1 MTLIFDPKLWIWDQV
16 RCAYVLN
23 IFPTKLCKSAQG
35 PQSTSQQT
43 DKQTDGLRVSWYRFN
58 SIVTQDFYID
68 AHMTIWP
75 VKLLIYRH
83 DDTTLIWRIYWVNT
97 TLNITLIIIEWTQH
111 SYLSEHNMHILSMFS
126 SQDYTNSS
134 WYKCDITLPNHTQ
147 EHHWSSTIKLEGVS
161 WHLSSI
167 LCRWIY
173 HWNCL
178 LSSR

>member
-97 TLNITLIIIEWTQH
+97 TLNVTLI
-111 SYLSEHNMHILSMFS
+111 LSEHNTRIWVNTTCIYWACFHRKIIRTVHDINVILHY
-126 SQDYTNSS
+126 Q
-134 WYKCDITLPNHTQ
+134 
-147 EHHWSSTIKLEGVS
+147 TILKNIIG
-161 WHLSSI
+161 HLQ
-167 LCRWIY
+167 
-173 HWNCL
+173 
-178 LSSR
+178 

>member
-35 PQSTSQQT
+35 PRSTSQQT

-75 VKLLIYRH
+75 VKLLIYWH
-83 DDTTLIWRIYWVNT
+83 DDMTLIWRIYWVNT
-97 TLNITLIIIEWTQH
+97 TLNITLI
-111 SYLSEHNMHILSMFS
+111 LSEHNTRIWVNTTCIYWAFFHRKNIRTVHDINVILHY
-126 SQDYTNSS
+126 Q
-134 WYKCDITLPNHTQ
+134 
-147 EHHWSSTIKLEGVS
+147 TILKNIIG
-161 WHLSSI
+161 HQQ
-167 LCRWIY
+167 
-173 HWNCL
+173 
-178 LSSR
+178 